1 MGIRARKSIALKVV
15 GLVAIIVAFVVLRY
29 LADPQRVA
37 ERHVK
42 AMHTLYED
50 MQQNPSQGAEDP
62 RQIAWN
68 GHVDGLVR
76 LGYLDRVEHIVP
88 FGGDSAA
95 QARLYAALDEKKRTY
110 WLSDWNYRP
119 GSGQGVVITVVDEG
133 WRQADWKDTIDMH
146 RLALEE

>member
-1 MGIRARKSIALKVV
+1 MGMRARKSIALKVV
-15 GLVAIIVAFVVLRY
+15 GLVALVVTFIALRY
-29 LADPQRVA
+29 LADPQRAA

-42 AMHTLYED
+42 AMHELYEE
-50 MQQNPSQGAEDP
+50 MQRDPAQGAEDP

-68 GHVDGLVR
+68 EHVDGLVR

-88 FGGDSAA
+88 FGGDSVA
-95 QARLYAALDEKKRTY
+95 QERLYAALDERKKTH
-110 WLSDWNYRP
+110 WISDWNYRP

-133 WRQADWKDTIDMH
+133 WRQADWKDTIDRH